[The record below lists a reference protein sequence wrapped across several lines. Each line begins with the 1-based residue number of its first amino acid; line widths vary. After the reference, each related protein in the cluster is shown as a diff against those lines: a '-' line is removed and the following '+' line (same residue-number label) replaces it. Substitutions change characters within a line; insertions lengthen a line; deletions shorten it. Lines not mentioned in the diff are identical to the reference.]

1 MFGRLVDLGLSF
13 NGAIIWTFERE
24 KRNIQIW
31 VAASAIPQPVLV
43 RLPFDEDYKDNPIVR
58 EFWEAVEFG
67 RDTINKTY
75 SGTVKNDYFAYT
87 AKYND
92 ETVMPEHLRKLTR
105 ELDWT
110 VS

>member
-1 MFGRLVDLGLSF
+1 
-13 NGAIIWTFERE
+13 
-24 KRNIQIW
+24 
-31 VAASAIPQPVLV
+31 
-43 RLPFDEDYKDNPIVR
+43 
-58 EFWEAVEFG
+58 VEFG

-110 VS
+110 VSFAAEKNSLIGFDSWSGQLTSNEDFQILKRFARVFEQAYVRFLDLKKQKHRHGKHR